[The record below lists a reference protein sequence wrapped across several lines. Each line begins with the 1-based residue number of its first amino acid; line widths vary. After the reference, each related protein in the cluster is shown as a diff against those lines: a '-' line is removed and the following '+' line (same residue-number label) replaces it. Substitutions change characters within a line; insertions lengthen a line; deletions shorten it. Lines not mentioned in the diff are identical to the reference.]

1 MRDEL
6 DSHGQWQRL
15 VELYRAMTDEELMQL
30 AARPDD
36 LTGEAQG
43 VLCSE
48 MGSRR
53 LRAEAAPVAEAEHM
67 GMAERFAAGADYYA
81 GLRFPAVAQPE
92 PEMRPEPAAKGL
104 AKGMVVLTTFHDAIA
119 AREACDLLETE
130 GMEIEVRDAASAHG
144 GSGSFYGGP
153 PVALQVIVQQ
163 RELGRAM
170 AILREK
176 MGMFPLQE
184 VEVADEAIDD
194 GTTAVLGAFGHRSDA
209 EDVARVLEEAGVWH
223 RIAANEEGSVADED
237 AYTLEVKEVDLVRA
251 GDVVERGLGLP
262 EG

>member
-1 MRDEL
+1 MRNEL
-6 DSHGQWQRL
+6 DLGGQWQRL
-15 VELYRAMTDEELMQL
+15 VELYREMSDEELLKL
-30 AARPDD
+30 AARPED
-36 LTGEAQG
+36 LTDEAQD
-43 VLCSE
+43 VLRTE
-48 MGSRR
+48 MASRR
-53 LRAEAAPVAEAEHM
+53 LQAEPASAAETGHM
-67 GMAERFAAGADYYA
+67 GLAER
-81 GLRFPAVAQPE
+81 AVAGGAGGGVELYTRAWRE
-92 PEMRPEPAAKGL
+92 PEMKPEPAAKGL

-119 AREACDLLETE
+119 AGEACDLLDAEE
-130 GMEIEVRDAASAHG
+130 MEIEVRDVATAQG
-144 GSGSFYGGP
+144 GGGSFYGGP

-176 MGMFPLQE
+176 MGLFPQQE

-209 EDVARVLEEAGVWH
+209 EDVARVLEEAGIWH
-223 RIAANEEGSVADED
+223 RIVANEEGSVEDED

-251 GDVVERGLGLP
+251 GEVVEKKMNLP

>member
-1 MRDEL
+1 MAREL
-6 DSHGQWQRL
+6 DSQMLQRL
-15 VELYRAMTDEELMQL
+15 QENYREMSDGELLRL
-30 AARPDD
+30 AAKPDE
-36 LTGEAQG
+36 LTETAREVLRGEMAG
-43 VLCSE
+43 RKLKLE
-48 MGSRR
+48 D
-53 LRAEAAPVAEAEHM
+53 APASP
-67 GMAERFAAGADYYA
+67 FAAMERDP
-81 GLRFPAVAQPE
+81 LPKPE
-92 PEMRPEPAAKGL
+92 FGTQL